1 MAFELGLAYGLGK
14 YVLLIKAKGC
24 AVQTDLSG
32 LEYVEYSHAGDLRE
46 KLLRWLVEK
55 GLA

>member
-1 MAFELGLAYGLGK
+1 M
-14 YVLLIKAKGC
+14 LLIKAKGC

-55 GLA
+55 GVA